1 MNYLIDKNTLEEL
14 NKEKGKFIIRFLIA
28 FFLGAGLTAVLFIFQ
43 NPKLP
48 LLFSILTALV
58 LTIMLGYILFVFT
71 EYYIPYKNYKKI
83 VKNSYQ
89 SSHIS
94 NDVEVI
100 EIKEKSQ
107 HYLGIEIRVVVVKE
121 IDEGKELYVYIPID
135 KDNPLEVNKKYVVET
150 YHSFLIGYMEK

>member
-28 FFLGAGLTAVLFIFQ
+28 FFLGGGLATILFIFQ

-48 LLFSILTALV
+48 LLFSILIALV
-58 LTIMLGYILFVFT
+58 LTVMFGYILFVFT
-71 EYYIPYKNYKKI
+71 EYCIPYKNYKKI

-107 HYLGIEIRVVVVKE
+107 HYLGIEIRVVAVKE
-121 IDEGKELYVYIPID
+121 IDEGKELYVYIPVD

-150 YHSFLIGYMEK
+150 YHSFLIGYVEK